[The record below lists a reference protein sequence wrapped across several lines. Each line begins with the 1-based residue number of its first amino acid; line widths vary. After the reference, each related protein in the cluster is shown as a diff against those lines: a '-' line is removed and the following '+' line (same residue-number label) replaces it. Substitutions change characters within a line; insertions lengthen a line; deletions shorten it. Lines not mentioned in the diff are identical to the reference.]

1 MTGAGRT
8 LTDGPAPDSRSD
20 RAPVR
25 RSARGDRRRTGRV
38 RASGLP
44 AAGPGGARRRRG
56 GIGGLIFIANFAAVI
71 ILILGSLL
79 FNELRTGLTQARVDT
94 LRAQGSTI
102 ASIIAET
109 SVAAE
114 PEPDLDER
122 RARAIL
128 KRLFREPGARLR
140 LFDAD
145 RRAVADSAVLYDEI
159 TVRPLPPLGPAPPDI
174 AAAAEDA
181 LTTARVLIQGAFGD
195 PTEALAEE
203 VATALT
209 GRVAARERFDENGLR
224 VVSVSV
230 PVQRVR
236 AVVGVL
242 TLESADV
249 TGVIEA
255 ERRSLYPFIIAAI
268 VVAAISSTLLAW
280 SIARPLRQLALAADE
295 VGSGR
300 SQTLA
305 AADLTSR
312 PDEIGEMAE
321 ALQAMTA
328 SLQERIDANERFAA
342 DVAHE
347 IKNPLAAIRNAA
359 ELLPRI
365 PPGPQRDRLEG
376 IILADAARAD
386 RLVTDISNASRLDAE
401 LARTSLVPISLA
413 DLVDEIGRSYRSLG
427 EGREVRVS
435 VHHGDPAARLM
446 VQGRGEALGRVL
458 TNLLDNALSFS
469 PPGGSVRVATGHR
482 GPLVRVSVEDE
493 GPGIPEEALDQIFR
507 RFYTDRPGGQKVFGT
522 HSGLGL
528 SIARQIAEGHGGR
541 LWAENC
547 PPRAPDSA
555 GPGGARFI
563 LELPAA

>member
-1 MTGAGRT
+1 MTDT
-8 LTDGPAPDSRSD
+8 PATEAKASSRAQTRAERRD
-20 RAPVR
+20 RAR
-25 RSARGDRRRTGRV
+25 ARV
-38 RASGLP
+38 
-44 AAGPGGARRRRG
+44 AAREARRKASPSSSGRRQRG
-56 GIGGLIFIANFAAVI
+56 GIGGLIFIANFAAVV

-114 PEPDLDER
+114 PEPALDER
-122 RARAIL
+122 RARAVL

-140 LFDAD
+140 LFDED
-145 RRAVADSAVLYDEI
+145 RRLIADSAVLYDEI
-159 TVRPLPPLGPAPPDI
+159 TVRPLPPIGPAPPDI
-174 AAAAEDA
+174 GAATQEA
-181 LTTARVLIQGAFGD
+181 LTTARVLIQGALGD
-195 PTEALAEE
+195 PTEALAGE
-203 VATALT
+203 VSTALT

-230 PVQRVR
+230 PIQRVR

-249 TGVIEA
+249 TGVIDA
-255 ERRSLYPFIIAAI
+255 ERRALYPFIAAAI

-305 AADLTSR
+305 AADLIERS
-312 PDEIGEMAE
+312 DEIGEMAE

-328 SLQERIDANERFAA
+328 SLQQRIDANERFAA

-376 IILADAARAD
+376 IILADAGRAD
-386 RLVTDISNASRLDAE
+386 RLITDISNASRLDAE
-401 LARTSLVPISLA
+401 LARTNLAPLSLA
-413 DLVDEIGRSYRSLG
+413 DLVDDLGRSYASLAD
-427 EGREVRVS
+427 GREVAVA
-435 VHHGDPAARLM
+435 VHHSDPAARLM

-458 TNLLDNALSFS
+458 TNLLDNALSFA
-469 PPGGSVRVATGHR
+469 PPGSTVRMATGQR
-482 GPLVRVSVEDE
+482 GGLVRVSVEDE

-507 RFYTDRPGGQKVFGT
+507 RFYTHRPGGQKVFGT

-541 LWAENC
+541 LWAENR
-547 PPRAPDSA
+547 RAKASGDGAQPT
-555 GPGGARFI
+555 GARFV

>member
-1 MTGAGRT
+1 MSEP
-8 LTDGPAPDSRSD
+8 PASPSTATSADS
-20 RAPVR
+20 
-25 RSARGDRRRTGRV
+25 
-38 RASGLP
+38 ASP
-44 AAGPGGARRRRG
+44 AAARRPKRAFAVKASRRKRG
-56 GIGGLIFIANFAAVI
+56 GIAGLIFIANFAAVV

-109 SVAAE
+109 SVDAE
-114 PEPDLDER
+114 PEPRLDER
-122 RARAIL
+122 RARAVL

-140 LFDAD
+140 LFDAE
-145 RRAVADSAVLYDEI
+145 RRPLADSAVLYDEI
-159 TVRPLPPLGPAPPDI
+159 TVRPLPPIGPAPPDI
-174 AAAAEDA
+174 GAAAEDA

-203 VATALT
+203 VATALE

-230 PVQRVR
+230 PIQRVR

-249 TGVIEA
+249 TTVIEN
-255 ERRSLYPFIIAAI
+255 ERRGLYPFIAVAI

-312 PDEIGEMAE
+312 SDEIGEMAE
-321 ALQAMTA
+321 ALEAMTV
-328 SLQERIDANERFAA
+328 SLQQRIDANERFAA

-347 IKNPLAAIRNAA
+347 IKNPLAAIRNSA
-359 ELLPRI
+359 ELLARI
-365 PPGPQRDRLEG
+365 REGPQRERLEA
-376 IILADAARAD
+376 IILADAGRAD
-386 RLVTDISNASRLDAE
+386 RLITDISNASRLDAE
-401 LARTSLVPISLA
+401 LARTNLVPLSMA
-413 DLVDEIGRSYRSLG
+413 DLVDEIGRSYGSLAD
-427 EGREVRVS
+427 GRDIKVD
-435 VHHGDPAARLM
+435 VHHSDPGARLM
-446 VQGRGEALGRVL
+446 VAGRGEALGRVL
-458 TNLLDNALSFS
+458 TNLLDNALSFA
-469 PPGGSVRVATGHR
+469 PAGSTVTVATGAR
-482 GPLVRVSVEDE
+482 AGRVRVVVEDE
-493 GPGIPEEALDQIFR
+493 GPGIPAEALEKIFS
-507 RFYTDRPGGQKVFGT
+507 RFYTYRPDGQKAFGT

-528 SIARQIAEGHGGR
+528 AIARQIAEGHGGR
-541 LWAENC
+541 LWAENL
-547 PPRAPDSA
+547 PVRD
-555 GPGGARFI
+555 GLTGGARFV
-563 LELPAA
+563 LELPAQG